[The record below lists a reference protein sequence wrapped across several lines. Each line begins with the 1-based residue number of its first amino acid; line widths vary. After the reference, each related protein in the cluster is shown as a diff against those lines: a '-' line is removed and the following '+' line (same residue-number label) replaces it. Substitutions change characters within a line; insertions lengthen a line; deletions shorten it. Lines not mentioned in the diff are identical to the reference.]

1 MILQEYFTLAN
12 GVNIPKLGLGTWRID
27 DGAAAQVVKNAIAI
41 GYRHVDTAQAYENEH
56 GVGEGVRASGILRD
70 DVFVT
75 TKLAAECKSYA
86 YAKER
91 IDGSLKALGLEHI
104 DLMLIHSP
112 QPWSEFREGG
122 HFFEGNLEAWRALE
136 EAQKGGKLRAI
147 GVSNFER
154 EDLDNILDHGSV
166 VPAVNQILAHVGNTP
181 FDLIDYSRKRGI
193 LVEAYSPVAHG
204 AALKDQSLTDM
215 AARYDVSI
223 PQLCIRY
230 CLQLD
235 LLPLPKTS
243 NVEHMRS
250 NAAVDFVISD
260 EDMERL
266 KRAHRQDYGEASR
279 FPVFGKQREVDAQV
293 KPPANGRFP
302 TKADVS

>member
-1 MILQEYFTLAN
+1 M
-12 GVNIPKLGLGTWRID
+12 
-27 DGAAAQVVKNAIAI
+27 
-41 GYRHVDTAQAYENEH
+41 
-56 GVGEGVRASGILRD
+56 GEGVRASGIARD
-70 DVFVT
+70 EVFVT

-86 YAKER
+86 EAKER
-91 IDGSLKALGLEHI
+91 IDGSLKALAFDHI

-136 EAQKGGKLRAI
+136 EAHQAGKLRAI

-154 EDLDNILDHGSV
+154 ADLDNILDHGSV
-166 VPAVNQILAHVGNTP
+166 APAVNQILAHVGNTP
-181 FDLIDYSRKRGI
+181 FDLIDYSKNRDI

-204 AALKDQSLTDM
+204 AALNDQSLADM
-215 AARYDVSI
+215 AAKYGVGI
-223 PQLCIRY
+223 AQLCIRY

-235 LLPLPKTS
+235 LLPLPKTT

-260 EDMERL
+260 EDMAAL
-266 KRAHRQDYGEASR
+266 KRAHGQDYGEATK
-279 FPVFGKQREVDAQV
+279 FPVFGKSREVNA
-293 KPPANGRFP
+293 
-302 TKADVS
+302 